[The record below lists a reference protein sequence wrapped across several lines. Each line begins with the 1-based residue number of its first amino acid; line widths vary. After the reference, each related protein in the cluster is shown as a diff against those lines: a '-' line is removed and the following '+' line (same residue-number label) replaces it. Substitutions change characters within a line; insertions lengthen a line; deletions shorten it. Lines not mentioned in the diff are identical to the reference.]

1 MFESKANLFA
11 IGEDELIEVVEYEL
25 QGLWIGLIYLNDLRD
40 AACVE
45 GLILDIA
52 EIAEYLLYLVLH

>member
-1 MFESKANLFA
+1 M
-11 IGEDELIEVVEYEL
+11 IEVVEYEL